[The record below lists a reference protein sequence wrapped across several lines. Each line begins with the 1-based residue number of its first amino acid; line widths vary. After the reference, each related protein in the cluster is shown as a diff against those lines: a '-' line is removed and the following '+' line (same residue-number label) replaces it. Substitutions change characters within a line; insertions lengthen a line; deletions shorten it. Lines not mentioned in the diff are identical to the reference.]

1 MILKEIKILLDIIK
15 SLNRKVVIIFFSI
28 AFLQT
33 ISWYYTSRSFFRLN
47 LVEFFKSKENIS
59 LIEYFYWFISDFFT
73 LLIIPVLIVKLI
85 LKEKLN
91 NFGFQVG
98 DYKTGLKY
106 SFLFILFMIP
116 LIWFVSGSQ
125 SFASTY
131 PHLQMARSNWSIFI
145 LYETGMLIYMI
156 AWEFIWRG
164 YMLFGLKE
172 KFGYYAILIQ
182 MIPFLILHNGKPV
195 LETFGAIFGGI
206 ALGILA
212 WRTASF
218 YYCVIIH
225 MAVMFTIDF
234 ISVLRFRSSDYGIGL
249 NSILNIFKS
258 FF

>member
-1 MILKEIKILLDIIK
+1 MLLKEIKILLNIIK
-15 SLNRKVVIIFFSI
+15 SLNRRVVIIFISV
-28 AFLQT
+28 ALLQT

-47 LVEFFKSKENIS
+47 LVEYFKSSQNIS
-59 LIEYFYWFISDFFT
+59 LAEYYYWFISDFFT
-73 LLIIPVLIVKLI
+73 LLILPVLIIKLI
-85 LKEKLN
+85 LNAKVKD
-91 NFGFQVG
+91 FGFQFG
-98 DYKTGLKY
+98 DYKAGLKY

-116 LIWFVSGSQ
+116 LIWIVSGSQ
-125 SFASTY
+125 SFATTY
-131 PHLQMARSNWSIFI
+131 PHLQGARSSWSIFF
-145 LYETGMLIYMI
+145 LFETGMLIYMI
-156 AWEFIWRG
+156 AWEFVWRG

-234 ISVLRFRSSDYGIGL
+234 ISVLRFKTSEYGIGIESL
-249 NSILNIFKS
+249 IKIFS
-258 FF
+258 NYL

>member
-1 MILKEIKILLDIIK
+1 MLLKEIKILLNIIK
-15 SLNRKVVIIFFSI
+15 SLNRKVVIIFISI
-28 AFLQT
+28 AMLQT

-47 LVEFFKSKENIS
+47 LAELFKPNENIS
-59 LIEYFYWFISDFFT
+59 LIEYFYWFIGDFFT
-73 LLIIPVLIVKLI
+73 LLIVPVLIIKLL
-85 LKEKLN
+85 LKEKLS
-91 NFGFQVG
+91 NFGFQIG

-106 SFLFILFMIP
+106 SSLFILFMIP
-116 LIWFVSGSQ
+116 LIWVVSGSQ

-131 PHLQMARSNWSIFI
+131 PHLQGARSNWSIFI
-145 LYETGMLIYMI
+145 LLETGMLIYMM

-225 MAVMFTIDF
+225 TAVMFTIDF

-249 NSILNIFKS
+249 NSILNILKS

>member
-1 MILKEIKILLDIIK
+1 MNFKELKELKAIVKDLDNK
-15 SLNRKVVIIFFSI
+15 VIIIFSSI
-28 AFLQT
+28 AILQT

-47 LVEFFKSKENIS
+47 LTELFEQNENIS

-73 LLIIPVLIVKLI
+73 LLVVPVLIVKLV
-85 LKEKLN
+85 LEEKIN
-91 NFGFQVG
+91 NYGFQLG
-98 DYKTGLKY
+98 DYKAGLKY
-106 SFLFILFMIP
+106 SSLFILFMIP
-116 LIWFVSGSQ
+116 LIWIVSGSQ

-131 PHLQMARSNWSIFI
+131 PHLQMTRNDWPIFI

-164 YMLFGLKE
+164 YVLFGLKE

-234 ISVLRFRSSDYGIGL
+234 ISVLRFRSSDYGIGI

>member
-1 MILKEIKILLDIIK
+1 
-15 SLNRKVVIIFFSI
+15 LN
-28 AFLQT
+28 
-33 ISWYYTSRSFFRLN
+33 
-47 LVEFFKSKENIS
+47 ENIS

-91 NFGFQVG
+91 NYGFQVG

-106 SFLFILFMIP
+106 SSLFILFMIP
-116 LIWFVSGSQ
+116 LIWVVSGSQ

-145 LYETGMLIYMI
+145 LYETGMLIYMM

-212 WRTASF
+212 WRTTSF

-249 NSILNIFKS
+249 NSILNIIKS

>member
-15 SLNRKVVIIFFSI
+15 SINRKVVIIFFSI

-47 LVEFFKSKENIS
+47 LVEFFRSNENIS
-59 LIEYFYWFISDFFT
+59 LIEYFYWFIGDFFT
-73 LLIIPVLIVKLI
+73 LLIIPVLIVKII

-131 PHLQMARSNWSIFI
+131 PHLQMARSNWSIFL
-145 LYETGMLIYMI
+145 LYETCMLIYMMT
-156 AWEFIWRG
+156 WDFIWRG
-164 YMLFGLKE
+164 YILLGL
-172 KFGYYAILIQ
+172 
-182 MIPFLILHNGKPV
+182 
-195 LETFGAIFGGI
+195 
-206 ALGILA
+206 
-212 WRTASF
+212 
-218 YYCVIIH
+218 
-225 MAVMFTIDF
+225 
-234 ISVLRFRSSDYGIGL
+234 
-249 NSILNIFKS
+249 
-258 FF
+258 

>member
-15 SLNRKVVIIFFSI
+15 SLSRKVVIIFLSI

-33 ISWYYTSRSFFRLN
+33 ISWYYTSRSFFRSN
-47 LVEFFKSKENIS
+47 LVELFKSNENIS

-91 NFGFQVG
+91 NFGFQIG
-98 DYKTGLKY
+98 DYKAGLKY
-106 SFLFILFMIP
+106 TSLFILFMIP
-116 LIWFVSGSQ
+116 IIWVVSGSQ

-131 PHLQMARSNWSIFI
+131 PHLQSARSNWSVFI
-145 LYETGMLIYMI
+145 LFETGMLIYMM

-172 KFGYYAILIQ
+172 KFGYYAIIIQ

-225 MAVMFTIDF
+225 TAVMFTIDF
-234 ISVLRFRSSDYGIGL
+234 ISILRFRSSDYGIGL